1 MRTYKL
7 YLIRHGI
14 TQGNLESR
22 YIGSTDLPLCK
33 EGVDEINHLNENFEY
48 PNVGKVY
55 SSPMKRCLET
65 AKIIYPSFTPE
76 IIENIREYDF
86 GMLENKTLAELLE
99 NPKYKKWIESGF
111 ATSLGDG
118 ETSTQFQARII
129 LGIDK
134 IILDMMQKQISEA
147 AVICHGGVIGQ
158 ILSSCALPH
167 QKPSEWMVGNGKGY
181 TLLVNASLWGNN
193 KTAEVYTAIP
203 YGDTKTNVAVGYD
216 DIFHNKEDKSEW

>member
-7 YLIRHGI
+7 YLIRHGM

-22 YIGSTDLPLCK
+22 YIGSTDTPLCK
-33 EGVDEINHLNENFEY
+33 EGIDEIKSLYEEFEY

-76 IIENIREYDF
+76 IIEGIREYDF
-86 GMLENKTLAELLE
+86 GMLENKTLKELLL
-99 NPKYKKWIESGF
+99 NPQYKEWVESGF
-111 ATSLGDG
+111 TTSLGDS
-118 ETSTQFQARII
+118 ETSSQFQARVI

-134 IILDMMQKQISEA
+134 IIMDMMDKKISEA
-147 AVICHGGVIGQ
+147 AVICHGGVIGH
-158 ILSSCALPH
+158 ILASCALP
-167 QKPSEWMVGNGKGY
+167 QRKPSEWMVGNGKGY

-203 YGDTKTNVAVGYD
+203 YGTNKINVAVGYD
-216 DIFHNKEDKSEW
+216 DIFHNIDQ